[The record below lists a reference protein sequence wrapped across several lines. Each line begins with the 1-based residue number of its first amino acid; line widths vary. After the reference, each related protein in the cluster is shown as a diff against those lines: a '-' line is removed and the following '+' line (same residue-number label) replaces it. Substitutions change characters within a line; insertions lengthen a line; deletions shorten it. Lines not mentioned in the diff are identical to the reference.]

1 MPVSR
6 KNFILAKKYAMNN
19 SFANEEARCE
29 YIFSTLGPFW
39 HLYTPEN
46 HPVILVTKED
56 YCAAMTLLA
65 ICALNFP
72 NVRILTFQWMS
83 NHLHVTL
90 SGPEKDIVA
99 LFAMLKK
106 YLGYYLKSIGREV
119 SLEGWDYRMR
129 RVDSLNDIRNV
140 IAYNN
145 RNGFLVYSNYSPYSY
160 PWGANKCFFND
171 DLAKRYEESGAVLR
185 AEMIRRL
192 FHTRAL
198 DSHSGLTLLDGYVC
212 PLAFCDIKTAEGL
225 FRNARHYFYSL
236 SRNIERMKAVADE
249 IGESIYYTDSDLF
262 AALCSHCK
270 EKYGIDKPQSLPPS
284 GKAEMARMMHF
295 EYNAGVKQI
304 ARMLKIDPALL
315 ESLGLSRG

>member
-1 MPVSR
+1 
-6 KNFILAKKYAMNN
+6 MNN
-19 SFANEEARCE
+19 SFATDETRCE
-29 YIFSTLGPFW
+29 YVFHRLGPCW

-46 HPVILVTKED
+46 HPLILISKED

-72 NVRILTFQWMS
+72 SVRILTFQWMS
-83 NHLHVTL
+83 NHLHITL
-90 SGPEKDIVA
+90 SGPEKDIAA
-99 LFAMLKK
+99 LFDMLKK
-106 YLGYYLKSIGREV
+106 YLGYYMKANGRE
-119 SLEGWDYRMR
+119 SCLERWNYKLR

-145 RNGFLVYSNYSPYSY
+145 RNGFLIKNGFSPYSY

-171 DLAKRYEESGAVLR
+171 DLLKRFEGSGVILR
-185 AEMIRRL
+185 AETIRKL
-192 FHTRAL
+192 YHTRAL
-198 DSHSGLTLLDGYVC
+198 DGYSGLIMLDGYVC
-212 PLAFCDIKTAEGL
+212 PLAFCDIETAEGL

-236 SRNIERMKAVADE
+236 SRNIERMRAVADE
-249 IGESIYYTDSDLF
+249 IGESVYYTDSDLY
-262 AALCSHCK
+262 AALCAHCK

-284 GKAEMARMMHF
+284 GKVEVARMMHF

-315 ESLGLSRG
+315 DSLGLSRG